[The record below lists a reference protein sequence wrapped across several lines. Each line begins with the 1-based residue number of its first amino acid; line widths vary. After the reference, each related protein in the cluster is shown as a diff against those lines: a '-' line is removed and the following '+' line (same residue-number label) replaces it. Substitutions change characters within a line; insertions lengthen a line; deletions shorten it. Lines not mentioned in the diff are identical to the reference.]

1 MTFSVP
7 VVVRGYEL
15 DTLGHLNQAVYLQY
29 AEHARWELL
38 RAAGIGGDK
47 LISGGI
53 GPVVL
58 ETNIKYRRELR
69 GGDEVAVTCEFQWDG
84 GKIFR
89 IRQEMRKIDGTV
101 TAEVEV
107 VLGIMDLTARKLV
120 TDPGERLRAIA
131 EQPDLLGL

>member
-1 MTFSVP
+1 M
-7 VVVRGYEL
+7 
-15 DTLGHLNQAVYLQY
+15 HLQY

-58 ETNIKYRRELR
+58 ETNINYRRELR
-69 GGDEVAVTCEFQWDG
+69 VGDEVAVTCEFQWDG

-89 IRQEMRKIDGTV
+89 IHQEMRELDGTV
-101 TAEVEV
+101 AAEVEV
-107 VLGIMDLTARKLV
+107 VLGIMDRTAHKPV
-120 TDPGERLRAIA
+120 ADPGERLRALA